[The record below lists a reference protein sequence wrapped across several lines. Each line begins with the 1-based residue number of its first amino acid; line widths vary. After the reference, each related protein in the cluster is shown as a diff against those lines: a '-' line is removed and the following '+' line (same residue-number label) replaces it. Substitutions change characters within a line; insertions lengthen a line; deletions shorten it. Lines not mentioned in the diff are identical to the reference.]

1 MVTKTPRE
9 KPKKKKVTQLGTR
22 SLNGK
27 RHPAT
32 DRPSGKKQIHN
43 SRPASCHDVVS
54 IVFSLTNDNHLFS
67 PPKTEGA
74 TSQRSVAVTPI
85 HAIAFTFWSIVCVLN
100 DRSFSHHS
108 SPQTKKYRDGDIF
121 FSFCIRGQRRASLSF
136 FISIRTTNSA
146 KNGVIQLR
154 HRAPPPRPIV
164 VALRDDGERRVRPRR
179 RFQSVPDE

>member
-1 MVTKTPRE
+1 M
-9 KPKKKKVTQLGTR
+9 TQLGTR

-54 IVFSLTNDNHLFS
+54 IVFSLTNDQISSLHQ
-67 PPKTEGA
+67 K
-74 TSQRSVAVTPI
+74 QRGDFPTIGRGDTHSRNCI
-85 HAIAFTFWSIVCVLN
+85 HVLVDRLCLKRSIIL
-100 DRSFSHHS
+100 S
-108 SPQTKKYRDGDIF
+108 SPQTKKPETATYF
-121 FSFCIRGQRRASLSF
+121 FHSASADNGELHFHFS
-136 FISIRTTNSA
+136 SRSGRLSA